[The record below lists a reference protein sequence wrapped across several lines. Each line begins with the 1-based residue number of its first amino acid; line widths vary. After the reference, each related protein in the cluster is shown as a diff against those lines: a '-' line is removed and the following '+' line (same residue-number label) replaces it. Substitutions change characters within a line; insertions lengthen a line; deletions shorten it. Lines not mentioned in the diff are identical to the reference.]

1 VCERERGGGGD
12 GDELIGKKLK
22 RKNILMFKGGGGLSR
37 FARRI
42 AAEILV

>member
-1 VCERERGGGGD
+1 VLYLRERGG
-12 GDELIGKKLK
+12 DELISKKLQ
-22 RKNILMFKGGGGLSR
+22 RKNILMFKGCGGLSR